1 MSAALDNLIIAVQ
14 EMAALKRA
22 PAQTGGDFFRQ
33 LDSIAALDHA
43 RSSYFHDQASLKIFD
58 WVQQYRA
65 VRSFYG
71 MPLPVALPNTP
82 FSPEAWAKL
91 VKRAQNLPGHAEDD
105 YILDRIDTWLLES
118 YSLPGLCEA
127 EPGDIVL
134 DCGTYT
140 GNTSLYFAQ
149 KIGPGGH
156 VYGFE
161 AAASSF
167 KKYAKNM
174 AGAGNITPVHAA
186 VYDRCGEVFL
196 CGDNFAARV
205 GKGGDPVPA
214 LTLDA
219 FCQSKKLPRVDF
231 IKMDVEGAE
240 IPALNG
246 AGEIIRKYKPKMA
259 LSAYHKA
266 DDLITI
272 PALVLSLCPDYTFR
286 LRHFSDN
293 LYETVLY
300 CIPGQAQANCAGAG
314 LPTAFEQPAE
324 RHPSVFGHKYLAL
337 LEGVFAL
344 FKNSVGRV
352 PDELDYRRMLKTA
365 GEELQGMLDRNHA
378 LEVENIA
385 LKSLLRKKSSPRAA

>member
-14 EMAALKRA
+14 EMAVLKRV
-22 PAQTGGDFFRQ
+22 PAHPGGDFFQQ
-33 LDSIAALDHA
+33 LDSLAALDHA
-43 RSSYFHDQASLKIFD
+43 RNSYFHDAASLKIFD

-71 MPLPVALPNTP
+71 MPLPVTLPNTP
-82 FSPEAWAKL
+82 FTPEAWAKL
-91 VKRAQNLPGHAEDD
+91 IQSAQNLTGHAEDD

-161 AAASSF
+161 AATASF

-174 AGAGNITPVHAA
+174 AGAGNITPVHTA
-186 VYDRCGEVFL
+186 VYDQCGEVSL
-196 CGDNFAARV
+196 CGDSFAARV

-240 IPALNG
+240 VPALNG
-246 AGEIIRKYKPKMA
+246 AKEIIQKYKPKMA

-272 PALVLSLCPDYTFR
+272 PALVLSICPDYTFQ

-300 CIPGQAQANCAGAG
+300 CIPGQNRGNRAASQA
-314 LPTAFEQPAE
+314 AFEPPAKQ
-324 RHPSVFGHKYLAL
+324 HPSAFGHKYLTL

-352 PDELDYRRMLKTA
+352 PDKLDYRKMLKLA
-365 GEELQGMLDRNHA
+365 GEELQGLLDRNHA

-385 LKSLLRKKSSPRAA
+385 LKSLLRKKTSPRAA